1 MQNRAHI
8 YISHVFSLSPLPLP
22 QSHYHLYQQCDGKN
36 CLIVFIAT
44 QIIAALP
51 SHHQGVLYHLQ
62 HLYIP
67 CLWVRQGVWF
77 NNLKQYGNRT

>member
-22 QSHYHLYQQCDGKN
+22 QSHYHLYQQCNKKN
-36 CLIVFIAT
+36 SLIVFIAT
-44 QIIAALP
+44 QIIEALP
-51 SHHQGVLYHLQ
+51 SHHQRVLYHPQ

-67 CLWVRQGVWF
+67 WLWIKQGDWL
-77 NNLKQYGNRT
+77 NNLKQDSNRT